1 MAEETEQLASSLAD
15 ASLNDNDNDHQ
26 QLLQNLP
33 PGINP
38 LNPDGTPKSKNQLKN
53 EIKRA
58 AKMEKFMAKQ
68 SKVAEMQKASA
79 SGKLKTIDK
88 RGEVDERLLQVPKG
102 EKKPIHELP
111 MADAYN
117 PKAVEACWYSW
128 WEAQGFFKPECNRK
142 FPVFNLTREEG
153 VLIGFSFLFNDDEC
167 SFQIKPS
174 TPLH

>member
-1 MAEETEQLASSLAD
+1 MTEDSTTSEQLCSSMAE
-15 ASLNDNDNDHQ
+15 ASLENNNNNEE
-26 QLLQNLP
+26 LILP

-38 LNPDGTPKSKNQLKN
+38 LNPDGTPKTKNQLKN
-53 EIKRA
+53 EIKKA

-68 SKVAEMQKASA
+68 GKVAEMQKAA
-79 SGKLKTIDK
+79 AAGKMKTLDK

-117 PKAVEACWYSW
+117 PKAVEACWYAW

-142 FPVFNLTREEG
+142 FFVSRTENVYLPLFF
-153 VLIGFSFLFNDDEC
+153 VLS
-167 SFQIKPS
+167 
-174 TPLH
+174 